1 MYSISITLVF
11 LLFITIL
18 VVFFVKKYNNYIYS
32 NKRYLGKL
40 MVRNI
45 FIYISLIIITGIVS
59 TFYEIFF
66 TGRYSNSISYDSL
79 MVGILIIIILL
90 FFNLLGYIHAILNI
104 NKIYLII
111 MIHGIFIV
119 STILMYKLISY
130 CVNTLIE
137 KGIMEEFPNILF
149 LGIIII
155 MENIISYF
163 SIKVFTVRHKK
174 NTDN

>member
-1 MYSISITLVF
+1 MAFISITLVF

-18 VVFFVKKYNNYIYS
+18 VVFFVKKYNNYINS
-32 NKRYLGKL
+32 NKKYLGKL
-40 MVRNI
+40 MIRNI
-45 FIYISLIIITGIVS
+45 FIYISLIIITGVVS

-119 STILMYKLISY
+119 STILMYKLVSY
-130 CVNTLIE
+130 CINTLIE
-137 KGIMEEFPNILF
+137 KDIIKECPNILF

-155 MENIISYF
+155 MENISSYV
-163 SIKVFTVRHKK
+163 SIKLCPIPRKK
-174 NTDN
+174 